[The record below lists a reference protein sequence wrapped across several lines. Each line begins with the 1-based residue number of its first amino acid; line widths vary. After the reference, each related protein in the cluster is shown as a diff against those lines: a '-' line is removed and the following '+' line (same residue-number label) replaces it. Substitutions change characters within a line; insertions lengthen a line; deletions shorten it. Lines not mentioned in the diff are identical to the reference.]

1 MFVDINANIGH
12 WPFKKL
18 RYNTCASLLKR
29 MNQFGV
35 DISVLSSL
43 NGIFYKNTHSANEE
57 LYDEI
62 RSDKAFAKRFIP
74 FAIINPVYAGWRD
87 DLHTCIKKMGMK
99 GVRIYPQYH
108 DYDVT
113 EAPVIELVKMARD
126 YDVPVA
132 FTMRMVDSR
141 QASWMDLPMAKE
153 WNPRHF
159 IPLMKEVPDAKYMFL
174 NISNGMGVTGADKDF
189 FKTTKYLIDTSG
201 RSIDIVRDFL
211 NDYGK
216 ANFAFGTHA
225 PILDYLSGMLR
236 IEYLN
241 NEEATATEKEMLR
254 SGNAKRFLK
263 I

>member
-1 MFVDINANIGH
+1 MFIDVNANVGH

-18 RYNTCASLLKR
+18 RYNTCASLLRR

-35 DISVLSSL
+35 DVSVVANM
-43 NGIFYKNTHSANEE
+43 NGVFYKNTQSANEE

-62 RSDKAFAKRFIP
+62 RSDKAFSRRFVP

-87 DLHTCIKKMGMK
+87 DFHTCIKKMGMK
-99 GVRIYPQYH
+99 GVRLHPLYH

-126 YDVPVA
+126 FDVPVA

-141 QASWMDLPMAKE
+141 QRSWMDLLKE
-153 WNPRHF
+153 STVKDY
-159 IPLMKEVPDAKYMFL
+159 IPIMKEVPDAKYLLL
-174 NISNGMGVTGADKDF
+174 NICNGTGLTNEERAVLN
-189 FKTTKYLIDTSG
+189 KTNYMFDTSG
-201 RSIDIVRDFL
+201 RSIDVVRDFL
-211 NDYGK
+211 KNFGK
-216 ANFAFGTHA
+216 DRFAFGTHA

-241 NEEATATEKEMLR
+241 NDEVTAEEKEMLR
-254 SGNAKRFLK
+254 SGNARKLLK